1 IRNPDTK
8 NGIIMVVQISER
20 AFSHEVLDA
29 QTPVLVNFWAPWCG
43 ICRLLNPVLN
53 RIQTEW
59 GQTIKVV
66 SINADQSLKL
76 ANAYRLRTL
85 PTVILFNQG
94 RVQNRIEGFHSAED
108 LYRQLEVSLSG
119 TRVADAIDLET
130 SR

>member
-1 IRNPDTK
+1 
-8 NGIIMVVQISER
+8 MVVQISER
-20 AFSHEVLDA
+20 AFNHEVLDA

-43 ICRLLNPVLN
+43 ICRLLNPVLS
-53 RIQTEW
+53 RFQTEW
-59 GQTIKVV
+59 GQTLKVV

-108 LYRQLEVSLSG
+108 LYRQLEVSCQSLSG
-119 TRVADAIDLET
+119 TKTADAIDLET